1 MCSKE
6 GTRKPDK
13 RDHLTS
19 QPCHE
24 TRINCLVQLDVSLVR
39 EIGKYKVYDFVS
51 EHNHVL
57 HLAATTFMM
66 QSKRKMSN
74 VQAFAID
81 VAYAF
86 GIKPK
91 EIHELMSR
99 EVGGR
104 DNLGYT
110 RIDQKNYF

>member
-1 MCSKE
+1 
-6 GTRKPDK
+6 
-13 RDHLTS
+13 
-19 QPCHE
+19 
-24 TRINCLVQLDVSLVR
+24 
-39 EIGKYKVYDFVS
+39 
-51 EHNHVL
+51 
-57 HLAATTFMM
+57 
-66 QSKRKMSN
+66 MSD

-81 VAYAF
+81 LAYAS